1 MTNESEV
8 VSRFLSTK
16 NIHLPSSN
24 DWLDGCIEW
33 FKSQQENYSTSEL
46 QKFAL
51 QQWLLADLKMI
62 SHGSLPPN
70 LSDINSIMLTG
81 TYPMQINYFFNVGE
95 SAYSQYEKM
104 RKLCLDDQQIGAET
118 QASWMPKP
126 KRMLKMEITDGVQT
140 IQGFEYSYLTKLN
153 ESMEPGLKV
162 VVKGPVECRK
172 GVLLLKDNNIEIL
185 GGELDTLVESNPV
198 AHIIAEKLQFDPNV
212 VKNNIAQTDNTTQL
226 FSQVN
231 VGNENRAPNTNHM
244 QPVDERNLLDSD
256 DDDIFLSVQPDNDTA
271 NLNNVTHRN
280 NPAPTSQSTSNG
292 HFETVDLLDDDIDIP
307 FENGDIYENNV
318 ATNLNN
324 SRMYNERDWSNDA
337 RFDISDDIV
346 ETTPSFPSTSYP
358 QSHSSSSSSRNTEPV
373 SSKSVS
379 RPPSMS
385 TVASDNKTSASLVR
399 NTTSQQPSMTSSS
412 VTRRTNEERIETI
425 PIERTMTVNCKVE
438 KWKSKLMVQDG
449 NWNLKVSLLI
459 IGQKIVDASFEV
471 DVLNKLIGFS
481 YAEMLARNREMAVN
495 PALKEMFEKIFKA
508 AQLSIKNLKCKMTL
522 QKSSDG
528 ESFTIIDVDES

>member
-46 QKFAL
+46 QNFAL
-51 QQWLLADLKMI
+51 QQWLLADLRMI

-162 VVKGPVECRK
+162 LVKGPVECRK

-212 VKNNIAQTDNTTQL
+212 VKNNITQTDNTTQL

-231 VGNENRAPNTNHM
+231 VGNENRAPNVSITN
-244 QPVDERNLLDSD
+244 
-256 DDDIFLSVQPDNDTA
+256 DI
-271 NLNNVTHRN
+271 
-280 NPAPTSQSTSNG
+280 
-292 HFETVDLLDDDIDIP
+292 
-307 FENGDIYENNV
+307 
-318 ATNLNN
+318 NN
-324 SRMYNERDWSNDA
+324 S
-337 RFDISDDIV
+337 
-346 ETTPSFPSTSYP
+346 SF
-358 QSHSSSSSSRNTEPV
+358 
-373 SSKSVS
+373 
-379 RPPSMS
+379 
-385 TVASDNKTSASLVR
+385 
-399 NTTSQQPSMTSSS
+399 
-412 VTRRTNEERIETI
+412 
-425 PIERTMTVNCKVE
+425 C
-438 KWKSKLMVQDG
+438 
-449 NWNLKVSLLI
+449 
-459 IGQKIVDASFEV
+459 
-471 DVLNKLIGFS
+471 
-481 YAEMLARNREMAVN
+481 
-495 PALKEMFEKIFKA
+495 
-508 AQLSIKNLKCKMTL
+508 AQ
-522 QKSSDG
+522 
-528 ESFTIIDVDES
+528 